1 MITLDHVSKSYSDV
15 HALGPVDL
23 EIPAGGVTALVGPN
37 GAGKSTM
44 LTIIGRLLAADSGR
58 VTVGGLDVVTAQP
71 RTLAQRLAILR
82 QENHFVARLTVRQLV
97 ALGRFPHSQ
106 GRLTRDDA
114 AVIDT
119 ALEFLDLVDLQQ
131 RFLDELS
138 GGQRQRA
145 YVAMVLAQDTDYLL
159 LDEPLNN
166 LDMQHAVS
174 MMARLRRA
182 ADDLGKTVV
191 LVVHDI
197 NFAAA
202 YADRI
207 IAMTDGQIRHV
218 GPPEQIMT
226 TEILSEVFATP
237 VAVLD
242 HAGHPLAV
250 YYRADAVVAGQI

>member
-1 MITLDHVSKSYSDV
+1 MITLVDVSKSYGDV

-23 EIPAGGVTALVGPN
+23 EIPTGGVTALVGPN

-44 LTIIGRLLAADSGR
+44 LTIVGRLLAADAGR
-58 VTVGGLDVVTAQP
+58 VTVGGLDVVTARP
-71 RTLAQRLAILR
+71 RELAQRLAILR

-106 GRLTRDDA
+106 GRLTTADA
-114 AVIDT
+114 DAVDT
-119 ALEFLDLVDLQQ
+119 ALHFLDLVDLQH
-131 RFLDELS
+131 RYLDELS

-145 YVAMVLAQDTDYLL
+145 YVAMVVAQDTDYLL

-182 ADDLGKTVV
+182 ADELGKTVV
-191 LVVHDI
+191 LVVHDV

-202 YADRI
+202 WADRI
-207 IAMTDGQIRHV
+207 VAMTDGRIRHV
-218 GPPEQIMT
+218 GTPAQIMT
-226 TEILSEVFATP
+226 EEILTDVFATP
-237 VAVLD
+237 VTVVD
-242 HAGHPLAV
+242 GPGHPLAV
-250 YYRADAVVAGQI
+250 YYRP

>member
-1 MITLDHVSKSYSDV
+1 MITLVDVSKSYGDV

-23 EIPAGGVTALVGPN
+23 EIPTGGVTALVGPN

-44 LTIIGRLLAADSGR
+44 LTIVGRLLAADAGR
-58 VTVGGLDVVTAQP
+58 VTVGGLDVVTARP
-71 RTLAQRLAILR
+71 RELAQRLAILR

-106 GRLTRDDA
+106 GRLTTADA
-114 AVIDT
+114 DAVDT
-119 ALEFLDLVDLQQ
+119 ALHFLDLVDLQH
-131 RFLDELS
+131 RYLDELS

-145 YVAMVLAQDTDYLL
+145 YVAMVVAQDTDYLL

-182 ADDLGKTVV
+182 ADELGKTVV
-191 LVVHDI
+191 LVVHDV

-202 YADRI
+202 WADRVV
-207 IAMTDGQIRHV
+207 AMTDGRIRHV
-218 GPPEQIMT
+218 GTPAQIMT
-226 TEILSEVFATP
+226 EEILTDVFATP
-237 VAVLD
+237 VTVVD
-242 HAGHPLAV
+242 GPGHPLAV
-250 YYRADAVVAGQI
+250 YYRP

>member
-1 MITLDHVSKSYSDV
+1 MITLQHVVKTYGDV

-44 LTIIGRLLAADSGR
+44 LTIVGRLLGADAGR
-58 VTVGGLDVVTAQP
+58 VTVGGLDVVTSHP
-71 RTLAQRLAILR
+71 RDLARRLAILR

-97 ALGRFPHSQ
+97 RLGRFPHSQ
-106 GRLTRDDA
+106 GRSTPQDEA
-114 AVIDT
+114 AVDT
-119 ALEFLDLVDLQQ
+119 ALGFLDLLELQG
-131 RFLDELS
+131 RYLDELS

-145 YVAMVLAQDTDYLL
+145 YVAMVLAQETEYVL

-182 ADDLGKTVV
+182 ADELGKTVV

-207 IAMTDGQIRHV
+207 VAMTHGTVRHV
-218 GPPEQIMT
+218 GTPAEIMT
-226 TEILSEVFATP
+226 TEILSEVFSTP
-237 VAVLD
+237 VSVVD
-242 HAGHPLAV
+242 GPGHPLAV
-250 YYRADAVVAGQI
+250 YYRP

>member
-1 MITLDHVSKSYSDV
+1 MITLHDVTKTYGDV

-23 EIPAGGVTALVGPN
+23 EIPTGGVTALVGPN

-44 LTIIGRLLAADSGR
+44 LTIVGRLLSADAGR
-58 VTVGGLDVVTAQP
+58 VTVGGLDVVTTHP
-71 RTLAQRLAILR
+71 RALAQRLAILR

-97 ALGRFPHSQ
+97 QLGRFPHTQ
-106 GRLTRDDA
+106 GRITRDDEA
-114 AVIDT
+114 AVDT
-119 ALEFLDLVDLQQ
+119 ALGFLDLLDLQQ

-145 YVAMVLAQDTDYLL
+145 YVAMVLAQETEYVL

-182 ADDLGKTVV
+182 ADELGKTVV

-207 IAMTDGQIRHV
+207 IAMTDGTIRYV
-218 GPPEQIMT
+218 GSPAEIMT
-226 TEILSEVFATP
+226 SDVLSEVFATP
-237 VAVLD
+237 VTVVD
-242 HAGHPLAV
+242 GPGHPLAV
-250 YYRADAVVAGQI
+250 YYRP